1 MYWDLKVM
9 FIYTLGGNLYLC
21 PKIKLAF
28 LVYSFQVCYLNIL
41 VCTGLISSN
50 YCMLIFIVLSK
61 LLMSAVT
68 RSCIG

>member
-41 VCTGLISSN
+41 VCTGLIST
-50 YCMLIFIVLSK
+50 L
-61 LLMSAVT
+61 
-68 RSCIG
+68 